1 MIGEELSVYFE
12 NPARDAMGYEHV
24 SGCLRFT
31 RDGVELHFDEKD
43 RAFRK
48 TPAVAVPFSYREVT
62 SVEHVKRWF
71 RPHELR
77 FKTSAPDKLAEF
89 PGAHVGQVTLLVDA
103 GSRKEAAK
111 APALVAFKHSE
122 AYLEESEERLEA
134 RRETQPEA
142 E

>member
-48 TPAVAVPFSYREVT
+48 TPAVTVQFDFAEVT
-62 SVEHVKRWF
+62 AVDYTKRWF
-71 RPHELR
+71 KAHELVFR
-77 FKTSAPDKLAEF
+77 TSRPEKLAEF
-89 PGAHVGQVTLLVDA
+89 PGADVGSVTLFIKA
-103 GSRKEAAK
+103 GSQKEASK
-111 APALVAFKHSE
+111 APALVSFRHSE
-122 AYLEESEERLEA
+122 AYLAESERRLESK
-134 RRETQPEA
+134 RDQSEA
-142 E
+142 T